1 MCSTM
6 RRTPGLR
13 RRSPQSPAR
22 REPAKRSTSWKSPT
36 SPASRPDWH
45 LTLLQT
51 ENVRS
56 ESFRGR
62 ASMLSNAITNWLIQP
77 LRMPGALV
85 SSSGWVRLGA
95 SACPTR
101 LYTRR
106 MMRFLRGLEMPN
118 YITLG
123 NWTEQ
128 GIKTVKESPK
138 RADAVSALANKLGAK
153 MQIFYTMGRYDSVA
167 LTEAPN

>member
-1 MCSTM
+1 MLRFSV
-6 RRTPGLR
+6 RRAFR
-13 RRSPQSPAR
+13 VSARPA
-22 REPAKRSTSWKSPT
+22 
-36 SPASRPDWH
+36 
-45 LTLLQT
+45 
-51 ENVRS
+51 
-56 ESFRGR
+56 
-62 ASMLSNAITNWLIQP
+62 
-77 LRMPGALV
+77 
-85 SSSGWVRLGA
+85 
-95 SACPTR
+95 R

-153 MQIFYTMGRYDSVA
+153 MQIFYTMGRYDIVA
-167 LTEAPN
+167 LTEAPNDDVAMQLLLEIVVRRFRQGHDIVAPHRVED